1 MASSDFAT
9 VEDIVHLKRTL
20 TASEQE
26 RAGYLLPIVSDAIR
40 FEARKVGKDADALV
54 AEDTVFASIAKAVTV
69 DVVMRELNTPG
80 TQLPATQYAESAGSV
95 SLSYSLPTTKASTSR
110 GPRWRKSP
118 IRPQA
123 SPARRNR
130 SSNTTKNCVTP
141 TSIKSNT

>member
-9 VEDIVHLKRTL
+9 VEDILHLKRTL

-40 FEARKVGKDADALV
+40 FEARKVGKDADALA

-95 SLSYSLPTTKASTSR
+95 SLSYSLPNGSGRIALWPSDL
-110 GPRWRKSP
+110 KSLGF
-118 IRPQA
+118 
-123 SPARRNR
+123 RRQQIGSLQLWNGGGQ
-130 SSNTTKNCVTP
+130 
-141 TSIKSNT
+141 

>member
-1 MASSDFAT
+1 MANADFAT

-95 SLSYSLPTTKASTSR
+95 SLSYSLPNGSGRIALWPSDL
-110 GPRWRKSP
+110 KSLGF
-118 IRPQA
+118 
-123 SPARRNR
+123 RRQQIGSLPLWNGGGQ
-130 SSNTTKNCVTP
+130 
-141 TSIKSNT
+141 